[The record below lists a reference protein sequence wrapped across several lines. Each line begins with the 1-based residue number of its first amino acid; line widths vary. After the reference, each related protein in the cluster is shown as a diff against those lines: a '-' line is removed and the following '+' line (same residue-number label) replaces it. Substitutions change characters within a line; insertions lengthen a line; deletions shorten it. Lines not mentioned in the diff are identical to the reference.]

1 MRTIEEINADI
12 ERTKEELENVHGTQT
27 EVYAR
32 IVGYYR
38 SVRNWNKGKREEY
51 NHRKLFVP
59 NAEETSEYIS
69 GKGNCL
75 IENDSSCC
83 GGNAAAPGAFSSCL
97 IENDSSCCG
106 GNAAAPGAFSS
117 KEEKTPVR
125 YELFSR
131 TACPNC
137 PPVKDFCANSFS
149 NGKIIDVDTETGFD
163 EAKKKN
169 ILSTPTVIFYSEN
182 GEEIFRAHSVQDIK
196 NAPVELDMRA
206 SVSA

>member
-83 GGNAAAPGAFSSCL
+83 GGNAAAPGAFSS
-97 IENDSSCCG
+97 
-106 GNAAAPGAFSS
+106 

-149 NGKIIDVDTETGFD
+149 NMATC
-163 EAKKKN
+163 
-169 ILSTPTVIFYSEN
+169 S
-182 GEEIFRAHSVQDIK
+182 
-196 NAPVELDMRA
+196 
-206 SVSA
+206 

>member
-1 MRTIEEINADI
+1 MRTIEEINIFWEENMRTIEEINADI

-83 GGNAAAPGAFSSCL
+83 GGNAAAPGAFSSGARRFFL
-97 IENDSSCCG
+97 KGRKNPGKVRAFFQDSLPQLPACKGLLRQLLLQREDYRCG
-106 GNAAAPGAFSS
+106 H
-117 KEEKTPVR
+117 R
-125 YELFSR
+125 DR
-131 TACPNC
+131 
-137 PPVKDFCANSFS
+137 
-149 NGKIIDVDTETGFD
+149 I
-163 EAKKKN
+163 
-169 ILSTPTVIFYSEN
+169 
-182 GEEIFRAHSVQDIK
+182 
-196 NAPVELDMRA
+196 
-206 SVSA
+206 